1 MKKRIACFAL
11 AILLVAVIPLSAKA
25 VTPRAPGILPGLSFS
40 GTTATCSLFVSAN
53 ANDNIHA
60 VIKLW
65 QGSRSIVTWNAS
77 GTEYLDFVN
86 TYGVSRNTTYKLT
99 ADVTINGTSY
109 PQVSVSR
116 TCN

>member
-1 MKKRIACFAL
+1 MKKRIVCFAL

-25 VTPRAPGILPGLSFS
+25 VTPRAPAILPGLSFS
-40 GTTATCSLFVSAN
+40 GTTATCSLFVSSN
-53 ANDNIHA
+53 TNDNIRA

-65 QGSRSIVTWNAS
+65 QGSRAIVTWNVS
-77 GTEYLDFVN
+77 GREYLDFVN
-86 TYGVSRNTTYKLT
+86 TYSVSRNTTYKLT
-99 ADVTINGTSY
+99 ADVTINGESY